1 MELKT
6 IIDNLEKELINSVK
20 DPVRVMEKAL
30 ETKEVDNTD
39 TASLVLE
46 LVTTNN
52 MYTIARIQQ
61 AFESIRKVSNL

>member
-61 AFESIRKVSNL
+61 AFESIRKMSNL